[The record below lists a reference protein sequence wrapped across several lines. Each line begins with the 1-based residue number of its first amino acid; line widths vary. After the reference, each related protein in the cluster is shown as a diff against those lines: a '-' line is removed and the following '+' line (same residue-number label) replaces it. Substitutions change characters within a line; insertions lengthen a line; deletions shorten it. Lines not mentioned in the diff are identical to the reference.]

1 MSHVCYIYTSPPL
14 CTPFLSQAITS
25 FTPSICHSA
34 STYTHRRVLPGDS
47 CVRSLLNTLTL
58 WSILIYFS
66 CAWHTHTH
74 TRTVDW
80 EIKRRLLMQV
90 VKTKSHIVYIVTV
103 QRKVKRNRLSVSR
116 LARCYIRRL
125 HHAQQSHWKVIFCH
139 VDVSPYGRTGV
150 RGEYVRN
157 LSPLYRSGASYFCL
171 SRPLWWNSGGLG
183 ERAERKMC
191 ERKDQWEKR
200 VKCACA

>member
-34 STYTHRRVLPGDS
+34 STYTHHRVLPGDS

-66 CAWHTHTH
+66 CAWHTH

>member
-1 MSHVCYIYTSPPL
+1 MCVIFIHPPL
-14 CTPFLSQAITS
+14 FALLFYLKQLRLSPHQSVTQHLLIPTTAFCQET
-25 FTPSICHSA
+25 
-34 STYTHRRVLPGDS
+34 RVF
-47 CVRSLLNTLTL
+47 RSLLNTLTL

-66 CAWHTHTH
+66 CAWHTH

-157 LSPLYRSGASYFCL
+157 LSPLYRGGASYFCL

-191 ERKDQWEKR
+191 ERRINGKKR

>member
-1 MSHVCYIYTSPPL
+1 MSPVCYIYTSPPSL
-14 CTPFLSQAITS
+14 HSFFISSNYVFHPINLSL
-25 FTPSICHSA
+25 SIYLYPPPRFA
-34 STYTHRRVLPGDS
+34 RRLVCSLAAKHFDS
-47 CVRSLLNTLTL
+47 LINPHLLLL
-58 WSILIYFS
+58 RV
-66 CAWHTHTH
+66 THTH

-171 SRPLWWNSGGLG
+171 SRPLWWNSGGSG
-183 ERAERKMC
+183 SAPSG
-191 ERKDQWEKR
+191 
-200 VKCACA
+200 KCASGGSMGKNA